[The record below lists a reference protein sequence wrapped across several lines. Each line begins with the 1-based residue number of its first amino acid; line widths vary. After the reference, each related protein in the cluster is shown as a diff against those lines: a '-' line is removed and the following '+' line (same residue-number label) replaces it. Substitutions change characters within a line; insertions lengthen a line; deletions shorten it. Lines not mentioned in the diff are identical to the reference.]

1 MPKPFSCLYLIWQ
14 KVPEE
19 YRQEKQL
26 DNLSDKELVITE
38 SVAGR
43 IIESKEVE
51 DESSSTLF

>member
-1 MPKPFSCLYLIWQ
+1 MFLSVSNLAESARRIQAGK
-14 KVPEE
+14 
-19 YRQEKQL
+19 RL

-43 IIESKEVE
+43 IMKSNKVE